1 MKHPAPLATLGKL
14 ILGFLALTSSPV
26 SGQQEDAGTLVIREG
41 GRDIGAETFRL
52 VPDGGGRK
60 ITSKVSYTGVS
71 PLLTVEVTLVQ
82 HPGEV
87 AFQLDRR
94 RGPTVSQVYAVQ
106 RRNRV
111 TVRRVDR
118 GAEEASELP
127 GSADL
132 VLLADSLFGPLLQLI
147 PIATSEPRSVS
158 ALYPESGRRISFVV
172 ARRPATGQ
180 RGEVIHLSG
189 GLEGEIQLG
198 NGGEIL
204 RISLPALKLEAH
216 RSTK

>member
-1 MKHPAPLATLGKL
+1 MNALKSQVPLAKL
-14 ILGFLALTSSPV
+14 FLGFLALTPSPLP
-26 SGQQEDAGTLVIREG
+26 GQQADAGTLMIKEG

-52 VPDGGGRK
+52 APDGRGSK
-60 ITSKVSYTGVS
+60 ITSRVSYSGTP

-82 HPGEV
+82 QPGET

-94 RGPTVSQVYAVQ
+94 RGETVGQVYAVQ

-147 PIATSEPRSVS
+147 PLATTEPRSIS
-158 ALYPESGRRISFVV
+158 ALYPESGRRISIFV
-172 ARRPATGQ
+172 ARRPATGK
-180 RGEVIHLSG
+180 GGDVIRLSG
-189 GLEGEIQLG
+189 DLEGEIQLG
-198 NGGEIL
+198 NGGEVL
-204 RISLPALKLEAH
+204 RISLPALRLEAH